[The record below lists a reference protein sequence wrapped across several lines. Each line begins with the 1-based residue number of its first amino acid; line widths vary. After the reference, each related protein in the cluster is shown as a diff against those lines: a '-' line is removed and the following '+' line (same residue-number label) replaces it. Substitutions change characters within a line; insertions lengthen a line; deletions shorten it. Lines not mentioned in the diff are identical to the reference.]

1 MGHRLHSATKY
12 EVKYDSCGR
21 FNWAQSHINYI
32 VELLAEG
39 DVYYDQDEIC
49 YSDRVE
55 ANRER
60 LIANIEKIKT
70 PDPEW
75 ENQEYLDYEIKKM
88 EEDKECDISRDYLY
102 SSLKGLIDQADPNN
116 EYVYFLWF

>member
-12 EVKYDSCGR
+12 EVKYDSCEC
-21 FNWAQSHINYI
+21 FNWAQNHINYI
-32 VELLAEG
+32 IELLAEG
-39 DVYYDQDEIC
+39 DVYYDQDDIC

-55 ANRER
+55 ANKEL
-60 LIANIEKIKT
+60 LIANLERIKT

-75 ENQEYLDYEIKKM
+75 ENQEDLDYAIKKM
-88 EEDKECDISRDYLY
+88 EEDKECGINRLYLY
-102 SSLKGLIDQADPNN
+102 VSLKMLIEDADPNN

>member
-12 EVKYDSCGR
+12 EVKYDTTGR
-21 FNWAQSHINYI
+21 FNWAQNYINYI
-32 VELLAEG
+32 IELLAEG

-55 ANRER
+55 ANREH
-60 LIANIEKIKT
+60 LIANLERIIT

-75 ENQEYLDYEIKKM
+75 ENQEELDYEIKKM
-88 EEDKECDISRDYLY
+88 EEDKECEINRCYLY
-102 SSLKGLIDQADPNN
+102 ASLKQLIEDADPNN